1 MFTYKSLKMIY
12 YFHAHVHIELK
23 GAISERI
30 GKCKKMGKTLEI
42 DCDMLNT
49 NLSRFTAYTVQK
61 LAQLYS
67 DEWLKNKNMFMM
79 EQKQASLSM

>member
-1 MFTYKSLKMIY
+1 MFTYKSLKMI

-23 GAISERI
+23 GARERI

-42 DCDMLNT
+42 NCDLP
-49 NLSRFTAYTVQK
+49 
-61 LAQLYS
+61 AQYQSISDHGLHRAKACTIH
-67 DEWLKNKNMFMM
+67 DEWLKNKNMFTM